1 MTIVVDNSA
10 KASRGRDVIG
20 WLKAIVGRFAS
31 RGVLSELD
39 RTEFD
44 QVARD
49 LNLSRFEL
57 QRLSSGNGS
66 SPALLHQRMADFEL
80 APEALTRQ
88 HPEVMRDL
96 QRVCGMCDAT
106 KRCANE
112 FAQSAPASSR
122 SDYCPNTQTLQAL
135 ERENAL
141 SNARASLPI
150 GPSCC

>member
-1 MTIVVDNSA
+1 MAITVDNSA
-10 KASRGRDVIG
+10 NAPPGRGVMG
-20 WLKAIVGRFAS
+20 WLKTIVARFTN
-31 RGVLSELD
+31 RGDLSGLD
-39 RTEFD
+39 RSEFE

-49 LNLSRFEL
+49 LNLSRYEL
-57 QRLSSGNGS
+57 QRLSGGNGS
-66 SPALLHQRMADFEL
+66 SPALLHQRMADFDL

-112 FAQSAPASSR
+112 FARNAPASSR

-135 ERENAL
+135 ERENIL
-141 SNARASLPI
+141 SSAQTSLPI